1 MLPAL
6 ERDHDERGDVDSVPH
21 REVSVALQGPDEQD
35 EERFVHDQLAEHA
48 KALFFALKLGAVPL
62 QDRVVG
68 NLQTKIKFLIFSQ
81 FKKTPKIRTI

>member
-48 KALFFALKLGAVPL
+48 EALFFALKLGAVPL

-68 NLQTKIKFLIFSQ
+68 NLQSKIKILIFSQ
-81 FKKTPKIRTI
+81 FKKTKIRTI